1 MWEKTVG
8 RGGFGGGT
16 VTDGLAILVAWL
28 MFGLLVAALVGVI
41 LHGGK
46 KE

>member
-1 MWEKTVG
+1 MTQ
-8 RGGFGGGT
+8 
-16 VTDGLAILVAWL
+16 TDGLAILADWL
-28 MFGLLVAALVGVI
+28 MFGLLVAALVAIV